1 MRGVVYLI
9 AAVAAAGIMLG
20 IAYYPMP
27 EEAGTTTT
35 DTDSAPV
42 TLMSAAGSMTIAV
55 PEMHCEVACFPRVKE
70 TLQAADGVQSVEL
83 AVQQSEGVLDNRQVI
98 VNYEQGFNPSSALAA
113 LVEEGFP
120 GSTVVE

>member
-27 EEAGTTTT
+27 DEAGTTTT

-70 TLQAADGVQSVEL
+70 
-83 AVQQSEGVLDNRQVI
+83 
-98 VNYEQGFNPSSALAA
+98 NYEQGFNPSSALAA

>member
-1 MRGVVYLI
+1 M
-9 AAVAAAGIMLG
+9 
-20 IAYYPMP
+20 
-27 EEAGTTTT
+27 
-35 DTDSAPV
+35 
-42 TLMSAAGSMTIAV
+42 
-55 PEMHCEVACFPRVKE
+55 KE
-70 TLQAADGVQSVEL
+70 TLQAADRVQSVEL